1 MHCSTTPPAPPLL
14 HCSLLQATA
23 LCCTPALHCSYH
35 VFCTFAIF
43 SMCEIASVV
52 YDIFCAAIALAIFKH
67 SPPTTST
74 TLHSSIVLQLHY
86 PCDVFCIF
94 VSHCSMDPFVI
105 QPPCGPQ
112 KSSLLKGHHVLA
124 TTRKSCA
131 KKKVPV
137 SKINI
142 SLLKFSGIFCD
153 KMHFWPKDHFSAK
166 HKNIRFSIIPARIR
180 SFVIVGH
187 FLDDLDVSTKFC

>member
-1 MHCSTTPPAPPLL
+1 M
-14 HCSLLQATA
+14 
-23 LCCTPALHCSYH
+23 
-35 VFCTFAIF
+35 
-43 SMCEIASVV
+43 
-52 YDIFCAAIALAIFKH
+52 ALAILKH
-67 SPPTTST
+67 SPPTTSK
-74 TLHSSIVLQLHY
+74 TLHSSIALHY

-187 FLDDLDVSTKFC
+187 FLDDLDVSTKFCWKWSKIKGTYYSEVTQARDGQKQGWAPNNDP